1 MTDSDEILI
10 AALRE
15 RGLRVTTQR
24 ILIHRA
30 LLELDRHASA
40 EQILEK
46 VSERLPTASLP
57 TVYAALEL
65 FEELGVVRRVAASSG
80 VTLWDPRP
88 ERHHHFVCSSCGA
101 IEDVD
106 APLDVDRVM
115 RAARGRGLRPYEAEL
130 VLTGLCAA
138 CSRELS
144 QSRSSRRTNTFVRS
158 A

>member
-1 MTDSDEILI
+1 MTDPDEILSS
-10 AALRE
+10 ALRE

-24 ILIHRA
+24 LLIHRA

-40 EQILEK
+40 EQILER
-46 VSERLPTASLP
+46 VSERLPSASLP

-88 ERHHHFVCSSCGA
+88 ERHHHFVCTSCGA
-101 IEDVD
+101 IEDID
-106 APLDVDRVM
+106 APLDVGRVV

-138 CSRELS
+138 CSRATS
-144 QSRSSRRTNTFVRS
+144 QNRSSRPMNTLVRS